1 MSMTMVSLQDV
12 NDTLEKWS
20 DNLIDE
26 VRKRDDGQVPLEL
39 AIDILDMLQNDMNKI
54 KKYNVNSKPS

>member
-1 MSMTMVSLQDV
+1 MSMVMVSLQDV

-26 VRKRDDGQVPLEL
+26 VRKRDDEQVPLEL

-54 KKYNVNSKPS
+54 KKSNVNSKPS

>member
-1 MSMTMVSLQDV
+1 MVMVSLQDV

-26 VRKRDDGQVPLEL
+26 VRKRDDEQVPLEL

>member
-54 KKYNVNSKPS
+54 KQYKVNSKPS

>member
-1 MSMTMVSLQDV
+1 MSMVMVSLQDV

-26 VRKRDDGQVPLEL
+26 VRKRDDEQVPLEL